1 MKILA
6 DTKTVSLENE
16 EKLTSGALNSDTLE
30 VELSKEYEGLTTFVT
45 FNETE
50 IMVVGN
56 MVDVP
61 TLKSGTCRIGVYA
74 VETVNDETV
83 LRYSPSPA
91 TIFVSSGT
99 YNENLHI
106 DPPTQSE
113 ADRIYSLINKAIE
126 EGKLKGDKGDTGEQ
140 GPIGEK
146 GEKGERG
153 LQGIQGPQGIQG
165 ERGPRGETG
174 PAGENG
180 RDGKDGLNGRDG
192 IDGKDGKD
200 ATNDYNEIKN
210 KPKINGIELCLN
222 NSADSLNLQT
232 KLSETQISNINQI
245 DNKQNVTSFNT
256 DSSTVITLESNTEF
270 IRGDI
275 TNLSINLPNTIPND
289 FMSTV
294 TFKSG
299 VTPTAFQCSTD
310 IIYLGSDVEN
320 NIFSPKSN
328 KVYELHFWNNG
339 ININCAILGV

>member
-6 DTKTVSLENE
+6 DTKTVSIKDEV
-16 EKLTSGALNSDTLE
+16 KLTSGALNSDTLE

-74 VETVNDETV
+74 VETINDKTV

-91 TIFVSSGT
+91 NIFVSSGT

-126 EGKLKGDKGDTGEQ
+126 EGKLKGDKGDKGDTGEQ

-153 LQGIQGPQGIQG
+153 EQGLQGIQGPQGIQG
-165 ERGPRGETG
+165 ERGLQGEPG

-180 RDGKDGLNGRDG
+180 KDGKDGLNGRDG
-192 IDGKDGKD
+192 VDGKDSQPTDTEGVIANNTILKD
-200 ATNDYNEIKN
+200 NTIFS
-210 KPKINGIELCLN
+210 N
-222 NSADSLNLQT
+222 NS
-232 KLSETQISNINQI
+232 LSEDINII
-245 DNKQNVTSFNT
+245 
-256 DSSTVITLESNTEF
+256 
-270 IRGDI
+270 
-275 TNLSINLPNTIPND
+275 IPNNWSKFDVCFLMFTSLSNVSVSFPNEFKFTESLMD
-289 FMSTV
+289 FVEANKLQIKAGESWEISIFNNV
-294 TFKSG
+294 VSG
-299 VTPTAFQCSTD
+299 
-310 IIYLGSDVEN
+310 G
-320 NIFSPKSN
+320 K
-328 KVYELHFWNNG
+328 YE
-339 ININCAILGV
+339 

>member
-6 DTKTVSLENE
+6 DTKTVSIENE

-30 VELSKEYEGLTTFVT
+30 VELSKEYEELTTFVT

-74 VETVNDETV
+74 IETSNDETV

-126 EGKLKGDKGDTGEQ
+126 EGKLKGDKGEKGERGEQ

-146 GEKGERG
+146 GERGEQG
-153 LQGIQGPQGIQG
+153 KQGIQGLQGIQG
-165 ERGPRGETG
+165 ERGPQGETG

-192 IDGKDGKD
+192 VDGKDGKD
-200 ATNDYNEIKN
+200 GYDDRTTFLAPTDGQNTLPHNNEWRI
-210 KPKINGIELCLN
+210 G
-222 NSADSLNLQT
+222 T
-232 KLSETQISNINQI
+232 LSEELTVSFPSALEDDYITGMVFDEPNEVYDLNFDSNHKNILKLI
-245 DNKQNVTSFNT
+245 
-256 DSSTVITLESNTEF
+256 
-270 IRGDI
+270 
-275 TNLSINLPNTIPND
+275 
-289 FMSTV
+289 
-294 TFKSG
+294 
-299 VTPTAFQCSTD
+299 
-310 IIYLGSDVEN
+310 GSDCNN
-320 NIFSPKSN
+320 NIFSPN
-328 KVYELHFWNNG
+328 ANCHYTITFVFDGTFLIGYVNG
-339 ININCAILGV
+339 VV